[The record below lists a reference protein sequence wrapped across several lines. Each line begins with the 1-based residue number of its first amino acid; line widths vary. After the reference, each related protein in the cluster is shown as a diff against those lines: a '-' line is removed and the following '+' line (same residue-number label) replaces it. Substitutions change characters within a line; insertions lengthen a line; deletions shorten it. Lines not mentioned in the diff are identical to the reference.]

1 MIGLIGK
8 KVGMTQVFD
17 ETGLLTAVTVIQID
31 DNTVVSQRTE
41 ERDGYEAVVLGIG
54 EMKAKRATK
63 PYAGQF
69 SEGIAPQKKLMEFR
83 DFEKEYAV
91 GDTFGVE
98 LFEGHGFVDVTSES
112 KGKGYQGVMK
122 RHGFT
127 GGRKTHG
134 SKFHRGLGSTGMAAT
149 PSKIHKGT
157 KMPGRMGNKKTTVQ
171 NLKVVK
177 IDPEKKVLLVSGSVP
192 GERNGMVIVRSAKK
206 KEI

>member
-8 KVGMTQVFD
+8 KVGMMQVFD
-17 ETGLLTAVTVIQID
+17 ETGILTSVTVIQVE

-41 ERDGYEAVVLGIG
+41 ERDGYEAVVLGVG
-54 EMKAKRATK
+54 EMKPKRATK

-69 SEGIAPQKKLMEFR
+69 SEGITPKKMLMEFR
-83 DFEKEYAV
+83 EFEKEFAI

-98 LFEGHGFVDVTSES
+98 LFEGYGFVDVTADS

-122 RHGFT
+122 RHGFS
-127 GGRKTHG
+127 GGKKTHG

-177 IDPEKKVLLVSGSVP
+177 IDSEKKVLLVSGSVP
-192 GERNGMVIVRSAKK
+192 GERNGPVIVRSAKK
-206 KEI
+206 KEL